1 MQQRFHEPP
10 LRPDAANKQINVWG
24 KDTDSLVTQGSNCEE
39 EEGSGLGFRGAHSVT
54 ACSVP
59 LPFVCFLILKMGII
73 IILALYGMSET
84 PKANVETGILS
95 AGH

>member
-1 MQQRFHEPP
+1 MRKLTYCSWGGRRDCLTAQRIGLE
-10 LRPDAANKQINVWG
+10 
-24 KDTDSLVTQGSNCEE
+24 GSSCEE

-95 AGH
+95 TGH

>member
-1 MQQRFHEPP
+1 MSTVNEKINLLFLGREERLLNCKEDWVGGMQ
-10 LRPDAANKQINVWG
+10 L
-24 KDTDSLVTQGSNCEE
+24 EE
-39 EEGSGLGFRGAHSVT
+39 EEGSEVGFRESHSVR
-54 ACSVP
+54 ACCVP
-59 LPFVCFLILKMGII
+59 LTFVCFLILKMRII